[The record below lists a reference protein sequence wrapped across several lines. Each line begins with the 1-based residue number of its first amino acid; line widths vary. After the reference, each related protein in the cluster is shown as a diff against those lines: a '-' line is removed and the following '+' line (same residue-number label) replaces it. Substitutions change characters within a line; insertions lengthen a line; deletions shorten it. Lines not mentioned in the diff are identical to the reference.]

1 MNAVPPTPGKPGW
14 YWDPRELEFNLRVRE
29 RWRRNV
35 LYLAPD
41 NMYRLRRWDGR
52 SWTDDTLQ
60 RYRAY
65 GLTGL
70 PYLVGP
76 TSRMHPETPRD
87 TGRRLKL
94 WVVLMTL
101 SSVGVLVFELV
112 K

>member
-29 RWRRNV
+29 CWRRNV

-41 NMYRLRRWDGR
+41 NLYRLRRWDGL
-52 SWTDDTLQ
+52 SWTEDTLQ
-60 RYRAY
+60 HYRAY
-65 GLTGL
+65 GMTAL

-76 TSRMHPETPRD
+76 ATRIHPETPGESR
-87 TGRRLKL
+87 RRLKL
-94 WVVLMTL
+94 WVIVMTL
-101 SSVGVLVFELV
+101 SSVGVAVFELV